1 MLFDRYEKRRSVS
14 GFALMVLLFL
24 SHLYFI
30 IRKKFLIRLWKWNYG
45 KLRIETI
52 RLDYRRE
59 RGEED
64 DEISISE
71 TIYI

>member
-1 MLFDRYEKRRSVS
+1 
-14 GFALMVLLFL
+14 MVLLFFV
-24 SHLYFI
+24 HLHFI
-30 IRKKFLIRLWKWNYG
+30 IRRKFLIRLWKWNYG

-59 RGEED
+59 RGEDD

>member
-1 MLFDRYEKRRSVS
+1 MEREEA
-14 GFALMVLLFL
+14 FAHSCEWFFF
-24 SHLYFI
+24 FI
-30 IRKKFLIRLWKWNYG
+30 IEKKFLIRLWKWNYG

>member
-1 MLFDRYEKRRSVS
+1 
-14 GFALMVLLFL
+14 MVLLFL

-45 KLRIETI
+45 KLRGETI

>member
-1 MLFDRYEKRRSVS
+1 
-14 GFALMVLLFL
+14 MVLLFL

-52 RLDYRRE
+52 RIDYRRE

>member
-1 MLFDRYEKRRSVS
+1 
-14 GFALMVLLFL
+14 MVLLFL
-24 SHLYFI
+24 LFE
-30 IRKKFLIRLWKWNYG
+30 KKFLIRLWKYKYG
-45 KLRIETI
+45 TLDIERI

-59 RGEED
+59 RGEIH

>member
-1 MLFDRYEKRRSVS
+1 
-14 GFALMVLLFL
+14 MVLLFL

>member
-1 MLFDRYEKRRSVS
+1 MQ
-14 GFALMVLLFL
+14 
-24 SHLYFI
+24 
-30 IRKKFLIRLWKWNYG
+30 KKFLIRLWKWNYG
-45 KLRIETI
+45 KLSVETI